1 MDGILRDV
9 KNMRIS
15 CYLIL
20 DGWHHYERDVI
31 LALVVLAMTLC

>member
-9 KNMRIS
+9 KYMKIS

-20 DGWHHYERDVI
+20 TGWHHYEQDVI